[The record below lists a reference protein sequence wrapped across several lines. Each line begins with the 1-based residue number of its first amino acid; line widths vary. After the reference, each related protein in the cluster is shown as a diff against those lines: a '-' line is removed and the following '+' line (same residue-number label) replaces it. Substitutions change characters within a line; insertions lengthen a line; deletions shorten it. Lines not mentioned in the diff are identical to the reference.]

1 MTVKPPPASPQDRT
15 GQAMKA
21 VVQDMV
27 KSSLT
32 QFGVIPKETLPQPQA
47 QSITVNPESPQTV
60 DLLEGEIS
68 NSEQEGT
75 DSGTTELDQL
85 ILTAHSFTSASPSV
99 TRAPLWKFAEE
110 IPSGS

>member
-1 MTVKPPPASPQDRT
+1 MPKRASSQVASQRSLAPTQGPPSGIKVTSTITAMTVKPPPASPQDRT
-15 GQAMKA
+15 GQAMKP

-32 QFGVIPKETLPQPQA
+32 QFGVIPKETLPQPHA

-68 NSEQEGT
+68 NSEQERT
-75 DSGTTELDQL
+75 DSGTN
-85 ILTAHSFTSASPSV
+85 
-99 TRAPLWKFAEE
+99 
-110 IPSGS
+110 